1 MTALTIAPGAAV
13 PLRHLT
19 KHMLITGATGTGK
32 TTTAGA
38 IVERLAAAGVPV
50 LALDAKGDL
59 ETLTRSG
66 GWMVCPFGERGERR
80 ALNID
85 RMGPDFL
92 ARAMEL
98 SEAQSGAL
106 LVAFS
111 VAESEGFA
119 MDDLADLRSVLNYC
133 VAHQE
138 SISARFGLVSPASV
152 AAVQR
157 ALLALER
164 NAAEAFGNPPVSA
177 LEAASRGGITVI
189 AGAKLCETPG
199 LYGAFAAHILDDLY
213 RRTLELGNVDKPAL
227 AVLIDEAHLIFDG
240 ASPAVVRR
248 IEQIARLI
256 RSKGVAL
263 IFATQSPA
271 DLPDTVS
278 GQLLTRIQHGLRATT
293 PAQLRALKAAAD
305 SMPTERGFDAMGA
318 IGTLGVGQ
326 ALVSL
331 PTVSGS
337 AGAARIVNVTSGKID
352 LGPLGD
358 SEVARDRKPVN
369 PRPVVL
375 DRTPAQAHY
384 VFVPVAAAPRKP
396 RSSKV
401 WWLYSG
407 LGLVAFYLLCSIT
420 G

>member
-13 PLRHLT
+13 PLHHLT
-19 KHMLITGATGTGK
+19 KHALITGATGTGK

-38 IVERLAAAGVPV
+38 IVERLAAAGIPV
-50 LALDAKGDL
+50 LCLDAKGDL

-66 GWMVCPFGERGERR
+66 GHMICPFGERGERR

-85 RMGPDFL
+85 QMGPDFL
-92 ARAMEL
+92 ARATEL

-111 VAESEGFA
+111 VAEAEGLA

-133 VAHQE
+133 AANQE
-138 SISARFGLVSPASV
+138 SVSANFGLVSPASV

-164 NAAEAFGNPPVSA
+164 NAADAFGCPSVSA
-177 LEAASRGGITVI
+177 LEAANRGGITVI

-240 ASPAVVRR
+240 ASPSVVRR
-248 IEQIARLI
+248 MEQIARLI

-271 DLPDTVS
+271 DLPDTIS

-293 PAQLRALKAAAD
+293 PAQMRALRAAAD
-305 SMPTERGFDAMGA
+305 SMPADRGFDAMGT

-326 ALVSL
+326 AVVSL
-331 PTVSGS
+331 PTAAGS
-337 AGAARIVNVTSGKID
+337 SGAARVVNVTPGRIA

-358 SEVARDRKPVN
+358 SELTKDRKPVV
-369 PRPVVL
+369 PRPM
-375 DRTPAQAHY
+375 RQ
-384 VFVPVAAAPRKP
+384 VAAPAAQVAPLLMFVAAPQKR
-396 RSSKV
+396 RSSGI

-407 LGLVAFYLLCSIT
+407 LGLVAFYLLCSLT